1 MHSLV
6 TILLRSRTNAALMV
20 LALSLLAL
28 YIPIFSYFC
37 SAAIAVV
44 ALSKGMTDGV
54 ILLLLSTLVVI
65 LFALSV
71 GESQSVVLLVT
82 STNGVSAMLLV
93 VALVLRQTSS
103 MSLSLLAASG
113 LSALMLLG
121 VFVVMADAPDWWQL
135 KVNAISAPLL
145 ENMQQHPAELEQRTQ
160 QVDHIAAYIG
170 YFGAG
175 ILAYLFICLF
185 IARWWQSLVY
195 NPGGFREEFR
205 QIRNLKAVAIST
217 LVLAILTMLNM
228 SDGVTELARNLLLI
242 IAPLYL
248 VQGLS
253 VVHAV
258 VAIKKLHF
266 AWLGVIYLMMLFM
279 LPVVVM
285 LGYFDSWVDIRRR
298 LSGESASS

>member
-6 TILLRSRTNAALMV
+6 TILLQSRTNAALMV

-37 SAAIAVV
+37 SAAIAAV
-44 ALSKGMTDGV
+44 ALSKGMADGV
-54 ILLLLSTLVVI
+54 ILLLVSTLLVVV
-65 LFALSV
+65 FALSV
-71 GESQSVVLLVT
+71 AESGSVLLLVI

-103 MSLSLLAASG
+103 MSISLLAASC
-113 LSALMLLG
+113 LSAIMLLG
-121 VFVVMADAPDWWQL
+121 VFVVMTDAPDWWQS

-145 ENMQQHPAELEQRTQ
+145 DNMQQHPTELEQRKQ

-175 ILAYLFICLF
+175 VLAYLFICLF
-185 IARWWQSLVY
+185 IARWWQALMY
-195 NPGGFREEFR
+195 NPGGFREEFH
-205 QIRNLKAVAIST
+205 QIRNIKAVAIST
-217 LVLAILTMLNM
+217 VVLAMLTLLNI
-228 SDGVTELARNLLLI
+228 SHDLTELARNILLL

-258 VAIKKLHF
+258 VALKKLHF
-266 AWLGVIYLMMLFM
+266 AWLGVIYLMMMFM
-279 LPVVVM
+279 LPIVVM

-298 LSGESASS
+298 LNGGSAAT